1 MATKKL
7 TALQIFK
14 ETKRLDAIESKA
26 RKDRAALRAKLKA
39 QTTIHNDVKLVV
51 NDFIYELN
59 TYEDGEV
66 YIIQLGTVEEFSKIL

>member
-14 ETKRLDAIESKA
+14 ETKRLDAIETKA
-26 RKDRAALRAKLKA
+26 REDRVALRAKLKA
-39 QTTIHNDVKLVV
+39 QTTVYNNEKLVV
-51 NDFIYELN
+51 DGFVYELN
-59 TYEDGEV
+59 TYGHGEV

>member
-39 QTTIHNDVKLVV
+39 TTTIHTDEKLVV
-51 NDFIYELN
+51 NGFIYELN
-59 TYEDGEV
+59 TYEDGEI